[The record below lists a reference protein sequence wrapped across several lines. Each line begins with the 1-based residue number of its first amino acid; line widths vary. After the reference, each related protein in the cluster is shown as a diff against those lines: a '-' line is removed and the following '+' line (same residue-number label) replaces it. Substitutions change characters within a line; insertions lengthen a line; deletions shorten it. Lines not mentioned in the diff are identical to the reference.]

1 MFKKLFGS
9 ITGKDEEKEVQNT
22 QNQEIENTQNES
34 YEEDYEDEDYEEYDP
49 ETLHGTHYEIAD
61 FDAEVER
68 LSQAWIEKEGIT
80 SQSEVNNVYTNYRRD
95 VYMAWNECDTDQYIR
110 FDQRNSMAHHGVAS
124 MGNTVEDEN
133 NPLLAPIH
141 GINLRD
147 YAAIC
152 AKIGS
157 GVAEEDIYKAFGI
170 DATIWGE
177 LNTIWPA
184 RMAEDTTYSVSVL
197 FGQYFG
203 EADQHPK
210 LQGVKTNLSEEGEAN
225 LERLKNDIYFY
236 YELTGARQAAYEYG
250 LDGAQWIL
258 DNFGIGLGDFQ
269 GVAMKYMEER
279 NQNFNSN
286 DIHHYLEYQD
296 QKQAEYAEKF
306 AAEQGGNV
314 ADDVEF

>member
-9 ITGKDEEKEVQNT
+9 NTGKEEVNQNA
-22 QNQEIENTQNES
+22 QNQNLNSDETNDFDSE
-34 YEEDYEDEDYEEYDP
+34 YEETEYDP
-49 ETLHGTHYEIAD
+49 ETLHGTHYDVDD
-61 FDAEVER
+61 FEEEVER
-68 LSQAWIEKEGIT
+68 LAQAWIEQEDIT
-80 SQSEVNNVYTNYRRD
+80 SQSEINNVFFNYRRD
-95 VYMAWNECDTDQYIR
+95 VYMAWNQCDSDQYIR
-110 FDQRNSMAHHGVAS
+110 FDQRNSMAHHGIAS
-124 MGNTVEDEN
+124 MGNTVEDES
-133 NPLLAPIH
+133 NPLLAPVH
-141 GINLRD
+141 GIALRD

-152 AKIGS
+152 AKLGS
-157 GVAEEDIYKAFGI
+157 GVAEDEIYKAFGI

-184 RMAEDTTYSVSVL
+184 RMAEDTTFSVSVL

-210 LQGVKTNLSEEGEAN
+210 LQGIKTNLSEEGEAN
-225 LERLKNDIYFY
+225 LERLKNDPYFY

-250 LDGAQWIL
+250 MDGAQWIL

-269 GVAMKYMEER
+269 SVAMKYMELQ
-279 NQNFNSN
+279 NQNFDSN
-286 DIHHYLEYQD
+286 VVLHYHEYQD
-296 QKQAEYAEKF
+296 EKQAEYAEKF

>member
-9 ITGKDEEKEVQNT
+9 NTGKEEVNQNA
-22 QNQEIENTQNES
+22 QNQNLNSDETNDFDSE
-34 YEEDYEDEDYEEYDP
+34 YEETEYDP
-49 ETLHGTHYEIAD
+49 ETLHGTHYDVDD
-61 FDAEVER
+61 FEEEVER
-68 LSQAWIEKEGIT
+68 LAQAWIEQEDIT
-80 SQSEVNNVYTNYRRD
+80 SQSEINNVYFNYRRD
-95 VYMAWNECDTDQYIR
+95 VYMAWNECDSDQYIR

-133 NPLLAPIH
+133 NPLLAPVH
-141 GINLRD
+141 GIALRD

-152 AKIGS
+152 AKLGS
-157 GVAEEDIYKAFGI
+157 GVAEDDIYKAFGI

-184 RMAEDTTYSVSVL
+184 RMAEDTTFSVSVL

-210 LQGVKTNLSEEGEAN
+210 LQGIKTNLSEEGEAN
-225 LERLKNDIYFY
+225 LERLKNDVYFY

-250 LDGAQWIL
+250 MDGAQWIL

-269 GVAMKYMEER
+269 SVAMKYMELQ
-279 NQNFNSN
+279 NQNFDSN
-286 DIHHYLEYQD
+286 VVLHYHEYQD
-296 QKQAEYAEKF
+296 EKQAEYAEKF